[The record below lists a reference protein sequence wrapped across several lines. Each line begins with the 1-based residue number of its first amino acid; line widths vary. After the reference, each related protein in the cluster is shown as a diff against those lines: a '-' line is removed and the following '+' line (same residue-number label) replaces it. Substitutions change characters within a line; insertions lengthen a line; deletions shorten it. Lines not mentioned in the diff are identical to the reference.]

1 MRQFMWFSI
10 GVGVLTLAGCASAP
24 PAAPSVDVAA
34 EEAKIRQAEATQQKA
49 WAGKDMDGLLAYYA
63 DDATL
68 MTPGEPAMKGKDSM
82 RKGLQLMLADPNLKL
97 EFNAQRVEV
106 AKSGDLAFSQG
117 TYQLTVTDGKTKK
130 PITDKGN
137 YVTGYRKQADGSW
150 KAVSDINVS
159 ELAPSGN

>member
-1 MRQFMWFSI
+1 
-10 GVGVLTLAGCASAP
+10 
-24 PAAPSVDVAA
+24 
-34 EEAKIRQAEATQQKA
+34 
-49 WAGKDMDGLLAYYA
+49 
-63 DDATL
+63 
-68 MTPGEPAMKGKDSM
+68 MKGKDSM